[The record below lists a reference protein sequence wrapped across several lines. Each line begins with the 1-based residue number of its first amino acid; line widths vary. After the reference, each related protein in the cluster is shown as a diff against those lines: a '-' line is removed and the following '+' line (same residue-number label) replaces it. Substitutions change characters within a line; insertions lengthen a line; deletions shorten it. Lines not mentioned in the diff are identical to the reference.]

1 MAYAATQTPMS
12 GEPIVNAFPSDFT
25 EDQTDVLDVLSST
38 AALLPPRGI
47 AENVLDG
54 EAPAPADVLRTRDDL
69 EFLVE
74 KGIVVSTRNERGMKV
89 YGLKE
94 FFPNV

>member
-1 MAYAATQTPMS
+1 MCDPPTYPTIRPILAFAALPTP
-12 GEPIVNAFPSDFT
+12 
-25 EDQTDVLDVLSST
+25 DVLSST
-38 AALLPPRGI
+38 AALLPARGI

-69 EFLVE
+69 DFLVE